1 MKWFQAISSPFRWFI
16 TYVTHITHITYI
28 HNLYNLH
35 NSCNSHKSCNLHK
48 SYNLHNPFN
57 LHNSYFEVYF
67 WSLLKDAFINFF
79 SIYKNSK
86 KAIIKNTKK
95 DSEKKH
101 VTDIKI
107 FLKKKKKKGE
117 KRPQKNIKVLLRNKQ
132 RKDVRI
138 ISNVSRSYLTHKK

>member
-16 TYVTHITHITYI
+16 TYVTHITHMTYI

-67 WSLLKDAFINFF
+67 WSLLKHTFINFF

-86 KAIIKNTKK
+86 KLLSKTQKK
-95 DSEKKH
+95 TPKRS
-101 VTDIKI
+101 TWKI
-107 FLKKKKKKGE
+107 SRSFWKRKRQKAKKGHRKISRFYWETKRE
-117 KRPQKNIKVLLRNKQ
+117 KTSGLSV
-132 RKDVRI
+132 
-138 ISNVSRSYLTHKK
+138 T